1 METIKNKMS
10 MAGKENSNWKPPWKG
25 RVWCKSNW
33 LIMYIYKKSD
43 IKKVWIVW
51 QDQIMENPVGYE
63 KSLNVNKTQW
73 ETN

>member
-1 METIKNKMS
+1 
-10 MAGKENSNWKPPWKG
+10 
-25 RVWCKSNW
+25 
-33 LIMYIYKKSD
+33 MYIYKKSD